1 MKVTRLSLFI
11 LVLAL
16 PVHAEDLDA
25 SIRNDADAE
34 TAERDDGPVDDG
46 GLTDAAVE
54 PIVDAAPPP
63 PSERARRL
71 CIDAIESFEAGHTR
85 TALAKLKAAVRLS
98 PNQFGVVINLA
109 DYYKIMGPPESAI
122 KQYQR
127 ARELKPNDLSVAGN
141 LVDLLLTD
149 NPPQTDLD
157 QAQRLVQSTI
167 SDIKERLTHLI
178 MEKERLKRTRKNV
191 RIIEVNQTI
200 KALDK
205 NLESFLKREIE
216 WAMRARAHKDVNRV
230 YYELASLG
238 VIQDLDD
245 LALKLGTYYREIHQE
260 ANALRWYKQVLRT
273 PKLVR
278 QAKKAIAELEHQQS
292 VREMGLIGKPTNLN
306 KADQGQLDNGREL
319 LARAKDQASIKK
331 AIGVLEDLAKR
342 RPLVPQ
348 IQRLLGNA
356 HQSVDQI
363 KPAEKAY
370 LRAVA
375 LDPTE
380 RDNLFALAEFY
391 EAQKRWK
398 PASAYFGRVLRLT
411 PTNAKLHLRQSQT
424 LERAGW
430 YSDALLQAN
439 RALDMVL
446 EDHPLEPALQEQRNK
461 LEGLAEPSKRKLETT
476 ADRVF
481 AGARAYYQTDQF
493 EQAVK
498 EARKIP
504 MSERTPKLW
513 LLIGQSYW
521 RRALKYERA
530 DRPQL
535 FNQTMRKAISA
546 LNRVKRADL
555 TSYCQGQSLLIQM
568 HERAGRPMTAI
579 GILRQLKDC
588 ESLQSDLDLVRLELN
603 VQNRPELPDW
613 ISDLLDAPYLWTTY
627 WRLSRLQKAGV
638 EKQRLGLDGLG
649 QTRYKDYAEPLSALL
664 IKIRKRL
671 TTVYILAAG
680 IVGPF
685 LGWFLMLLRRRFR
698 GKSLVGFL
706 AKNPSAQGDVHRILS
721 AVRHEVLKHNTTAL
735 QGLLANIDSGN
746 DISDSARWCRHALLG
761 DLASG
766 SRGAKDRLDSYVR
779 QLEYIAQS
787 HRYTLNL
794 KHKDSAFSAIL
805 NGFGLLAQMESEF
818 YRAER
823 SGQASRPFKR
833 SLRKATDRINGD
845 GYRELVQ
852 LLKSL
857 RGLNVTEELC
867 LKIFDSVRNERSL
880 MDLDIADLDIQIAD
894 NVLPID
900 LPVARQD
907 FEDMLRN
914 PIRNAIQAT
923 HQLDVRQTIVVG
935 LGIDQTLD
943 PITGESSTNFTI
955 KDQSPSMITDDL
967 IHQQAIESGLG
978 LMASLVSKYEGSVR
992 VAQLPGPW
1000 TKAVVISLPCQETA
1014 EESWRL

>member
-1 MKVTRLSLFI
+1 
-11 LVLAL
+11 
-16 PVHAEDLDA
+16 
-25 SIRNDADAE
+25 
-34 TAERDDGPVDDG
+34 
-46 GLTDAAVE
+46 
-54 PIVDAAPPP
+54 
-63 PSERARRL
+63 
-71 CIDAIESFEAGHTR
+71 
-85 TALAKLKAAVRLS
+85 
-98 PNQFGVVINLA
+98 
-109 DYYKIMGPPESAI
+109 MGPPESAI

-935 LGIDQTLD
+935 LAIDQTLD